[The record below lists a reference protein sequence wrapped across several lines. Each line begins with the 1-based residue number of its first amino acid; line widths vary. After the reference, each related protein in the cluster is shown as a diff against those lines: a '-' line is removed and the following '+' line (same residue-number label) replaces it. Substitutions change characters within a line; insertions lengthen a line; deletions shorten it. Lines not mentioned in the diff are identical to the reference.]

1 MGSISSVCTK
11 KRIIDVTSQRIF
23 TEEEVIVLR
32 RQWPV
37 MMTNVDQN
45 AVNLFMNLFT
55 INRNLM
61 TKFDFAAGYYFDAE
75 KTLNDARL
83 VYHVRRVY
91 QLVDMIIGALDDQSK
106 YNEAMKMIEK
116 IGEVHM
122 KYKIHTVDFEDFTE
136 AFLMN
141 LAEVLRGT
149 FDEKSKTIW
158 RKLIAEIVFHVGS
171 YNRNDELSRSSLNGK
186 R

>member
-23 TEEEVIVLR
+23 TEEEVNVLR

-91 QLVDMIIGALDDQSK
+91 QLVDMIIGALDDQLK
-106 YNEAMKMIEK
+106 YNEVMKMIEG

-122 KYKIHTVDFEDFTE
+122 KYKIHTVDFELRRHRNRFDRPDVSEVNIVSMFVGGYE
-136 AFLMN
+136 PLM
-141 LAEVLRGT
+141 R
-149 FDEKSKTIW
+149 
-158 RKLIAEIVFHVGS
+158 LILVGFH
-171 YNRNDELSRSSLNGK
+171 
-186 R
+186 